1 MAFQQAC
8 ATRVNI
14 IVMSIQDTDYHFEGL
29 NFLITGAGFDIG
41 KGLAL
46 RCAQKGA
53 HVILMDKDSRALDA
67 VYDEISAANFTQP
80 TILELDALKLTGETA
95 TLILQQILTEHGK
108 LDALIHTANAAFPLT
123 PIHMLEDDAL
133 NKSFEFLH
141 TLPHRIT
148 RELYPALQ
156 AADKPSVIFTSHFSG
171 HSHKPFWGCHA
182 AAFAALEA
190 TARQWAANTHKIG
203 FSVNSID
210 PGVVNT
216 AVRRKH
222 YPAEEQKHL
231 RKPDDEAI
239 MSLYLNLLSPAGKQ
253 RTGEHFTVA
262 E

>member
-1 MAFQQAC
+1 
-8 ATRVNI
+8 
-14 IVMSIQDTDYHFEGL
+14 MSIQDSDYHFEGL

-41 KGLAL
+41 KGLAI

-53 HVILMDKDSRALDA
+53 HVILMDQDSRALNA
-67 VYDEISAANFTQP
+67 VYDEITASSDVKP
-80 TILELDALKLTGETA
+80 TILELAGKNLIDETA
-95 TLILQQILTEHGK
+95 TLILQQILSEHHK

-123 PIHMLEDDAL
+123 PIHMVEDDAF
-133 NKSFEFLH
+133 KQAFDFLH

-156 AADKPSVIFTSHFSG
+156 AADKPSIIFTSHFSA
-171 HSHKPFWGCHA
+171 STHKPFWGCHA

-190 TARQWAANTHKIG
+190 TARQWAADTQKAG

-210 PGVVNT
+210 PGVANT

-222 YPAEEQKHL
+222 YPAEQQAHL

-239 MSLYLNLLSPAGKQ
+239 MSIYLNLLSPTGKQ
-253 RTGEHFTVA
+253 RSGEHFTITEV
-262 E
+262 